1 MQKLVTTFALALLAI
16 GFQSHAL
23 AADAPAADSC
33 EAKAVGKNGKPLAG
47 AAKTAFLKKC
57 NGDAAPAAPAV
68 SSSCEGKAVG
78 KNGKPLAGAA
88 KKAFLKKCESD
99 AKAAG

>member
-1 MQKLVTTFALALLAI
+1 MQKLVTTLALALLAI

-57 NGDAAPAAPAV
+57 NGDAAPAA